1 MIPEATFNAAIASSD
16 VFIRQSYALSLAV
29 LDVAVENIY
38 KALTHAGQIEN
49 TYLVIASD
57 NGGCF
62 AAGAKNGDLRGTK
75 GSLFEGGTKVNA
87 YVYNPKITRTGMKY
101 TGLTHVT
108 DWFPTILSWA
118 GINYRADNEEY
129 KVDGLNQAAAMAGVE
144 GAGTPRE
151 YMLYNAI
158 VNVEGKNLDM
168 KTNGPVAVRN
178 SRYKLIHAYT
188 SNPSATY
195 YDESLSDTYDS
206 DVSCPQSQSMAGDFQ
221 MMLFDLINDPN
232 ETTDLYGTP
241 AVAEDQHLL
250 YEHLFAINS
259 NSKQAQ
265 STYNSELTAVMAA
278 WDASDSFVQPWR
290 PSTSGPKKCENS
302 DNIFSPSYS
311 SRKK

>member
-1 MIPEATFNAAIASSD
+1 
-16 VFIRQSYALSLAV
+16 
-29 LDVAVENIY
+29 
-38 KALTHAGQIEN
+38 
-49 TYLVIASD
+49 
-57 NGGCF
+57 
-62 AAGAKNGDLRGTK
+62 
-75 GSLFEGGTKVNA
+75 
-87 YVYNPKITRTGMKY
+87 MKY

-118 GINYRADNEEY
+118 GINYRADSEEY

-241 AVAEDQHLL
+241 AVAEDQ
-250 YEHLFAINS
+250 
-259 NSKQAQ
+259 
-265 STYNSELTAVMAA
+265 V
-278 WDASDSFVQPWR
+278 
-290 PSTSGPKKCENS
+290 C
-302 DNIFSPSYS
+302 
-311 SRKK
+311 